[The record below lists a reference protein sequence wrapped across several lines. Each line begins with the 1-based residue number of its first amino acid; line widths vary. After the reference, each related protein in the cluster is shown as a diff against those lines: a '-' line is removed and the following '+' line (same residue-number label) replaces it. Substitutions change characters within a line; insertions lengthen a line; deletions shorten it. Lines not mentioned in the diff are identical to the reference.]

1 MDHQEQQHPV
11 RVVNGIEEL
20 RQLTGQNIGVSDWM
34 LVTQEMVSQFAQ
46 ATGDHQWIHVDPER
60 ARRESPFGGPV
71 AHGFLPLSLLPALM
85 GSLISVKGIKL
96 GVNYGMNKVRF
107 TSPMPVGK
115 RVRIQVSSRQVDVDA
130 EAGVAN
136 LIWNVVF
143 EAEDT
148 PKPVC
153 VAEALSRYYF

>member
-20 RQLTGQNIGVSDWM
+20 RQLSGQNIGVSDWM
-34 LVTQEMVSQFAQ
+34 LVTQEMVCQFAQ

-71 AHGFLPLSLLPALM
+71 AHGFLTLSLLPALM
-85 GSLISVKGIKL
+85 GSVISVKGVKM

-107 TSPMPVGK
+107 TSPMLVGK
-115 RVRIQVSSRQVDVDA
+115 RVRIQVASRQVDVDSD
-130 EAGVAN
+130 AGVAS

-143 EAEDT
+143 EAEDA

-153 VAEALSRYYF
+153 VVEALSRYYF